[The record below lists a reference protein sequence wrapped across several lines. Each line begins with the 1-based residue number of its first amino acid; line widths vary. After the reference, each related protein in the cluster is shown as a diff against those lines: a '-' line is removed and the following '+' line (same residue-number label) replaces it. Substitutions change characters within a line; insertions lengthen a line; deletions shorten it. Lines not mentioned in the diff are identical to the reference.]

1 MRKIFLILMLSGLL
15 GADFAFAQFAPVGT
29 SGAQFLEIG
38 LGARPVGMGEAFTA
52 VTDDALSVY
61 WNPSGLVKIKG
72 IDISLSYMNWPAD
85 ISYQSGVFGIN
96 LGDIGAFGVSVAEL
110 TTGSEP
116 VRTELQPEGTS
127 ENWSFSDLVAGIS
140 FAKYV
145 TDKLA
150 VGINLKYVLES
161 YWDYSAGAW
170 AIDFGTQYDIGLK
183 DLTLAMCIENFGP
196 ETQFGGTYTDYDAG
210 NKEKEFMKYSLP
222 MRFRVGLATTAIR
235 TETYSLTVAV
245 DAIHPND
252 NMEHYN
258 VGMELWLSD
267 MLAIRAG
274 YKFNYDEE
282 GLTAG
287 MGFALPMVAKGAEF
301 DYAFDNMGRLG
312 MVHRVSFG
320 LEF

>member
-1 MRKIFLILMLSGLL
+1 MKKMFLTVILVGLL

-29 SGAQFLEIG
+29 SGAQFLGIG

-61 WNPSGLVKIKG
+61 WNPSGLVKIEG
-72 IDISLSYMNWPAD
+72 SDISLSYVSWPAG

-96 LGDIGAFGVSVAEL
+96 LGNIGAFGVSIAML
-110 TTGSEP
+110 TAGSEP
-116 VRTELQPEGTS
+116 VRTELQPEGTG
-127 ENWSFSDLVAGIS
+127 ENWSFYDLVAGVS

-150 VGINLKYVLES
+150 VGLNLKYVRES
-161 YWDYSAGAW
+161 YWDYSVGAW
-170 AIDFGTQYDIGLK
+170 AVDFGTQYDIGLK
-183 DLTLAMCIENFGP
+183 GLKLAMCIENFGP
-196 ETQFGGTYTDYDAG
+196 EMQFGGTYVDYDAG
-210 NKEKEFMKYSLP
+210 DQEKEFMKYSLP
-222 MRFRVGLATTAIR
+222 MRFRIGLATTAIR
-235 TETYSLTVAV
+235 TESYALTLAI

-252 NMEHYN
+252 NLEQYN
-258 VGMELWLSD
+258 LGMELWLLD

-287 MGFALPMVAKGAEF
+287 MGFAFPLAAKKAAF
-301 DYAFDNMGRLG
+301 DYAFDNIGRLG
-312 MVHRVSFG
+312 IVHRVSFG
-320 LEF
+320 LGF

>member
-1 MRKIFLILMLSGLL
+1 MKKKFLIVILVSLL
-15 GADFAFAQFAPVGT
+15 GANFAFAQFAPVGT

-38 LGARPVGMGEAFTA
+38 LGARPVGMGEAFIA

-61 WNPSGLVKIKG
+61 WNPSGLVKIEG
-72 IDISLSYMNWPAD
+72 SDISLSYMNWPAG

-96 LGDIGAFGVSVAEL
+96 LGDIGAVGVSIAML

-116 VRTELQPEGTS
+116 VRTELQPEGTG
-127 ENWSFSDLVAGIS
+127 ENWDFNNLVAGIS

-150 VGINLKYVLES
+150 VGTNLKYVHES
-161 YWDYSAGAW
+161 YWNYSAGAW
-170 AIDFGTQYDIGLK
+170 AIDFGTQYEIGLK
-183 DLTLAMCIENFGP
+183 GLTLAMCIENFGP
-196 ETQFGGTYTDYDAG
+196 EMQFGDKYTDYDAG
-210 NKEKEFMKYSLP
+210 KDTTEFKRYSLP
-222 MRFRVGLATTAIR
+222 MRFRVGLATTAIK
-235 TETYSLTVAV
+235 TESYALTVAV
-245 DAIHPND
+245 DAIHPN
-252 NMEHYN
+252 NNLEHYN
-258 VGMELWLSD
+258 LGMELWLLD

-287 MGFALPMVAKGAEF
+287 MGFALPLAAKKAMF

-320 LEF
+320 LGF